1 MPRPDVPA
9 ERETGGPAQSRART
23 GRPRRRPRRS
33 PAVDGAPNGRT
44 RDPAADAPSG
54 PPLPNNDADA
64 DFTPP
69 AAASPVRPPEPRRP
83 ARGPRTTERG
93 PSGNRSSGERGPSSR
108 RARRSPDQRRPD
120 DDGPTPTFADATG
133 EVAALAERLP
143 VLTLTDEHRLARRLA
158 TAARTRDG
166 RAHEKALADV
176 AAAVDTAEQH
186 VAARRAAVPT
196 ISYPAELPVSARR
209 ADIAAAIRDHQVVI
223 VAGETGSGKTTQ
235 IPKICLELGRGVRGM
250 IGHTQPR
257 RLAARTV
264 AARIAEELHSEV
276 GDAVGWKVRFTDQ
289 VGENTLVKLMTD
301 GILLA
306 ELAGD
311 RMLRGY
317 DTLIIDEAHERSLNI
332 DFILGY
338 LAQLLPRRPDLKVVI
353 TSATIDPERF
363 AAHFSG
369 APIVEVSGRTYPV
382 EIRYRPIVDPED
394 PDSDP
399 DRDQLDAIA
408 DAVTELRRAGPG
420 DILVFLPGEREI
432 RDTADGL
439 ARHSAATG
447 MEILPLYARQTTA
460 EQQRVFAPRQAT
472 LGRRVVLATNVAETS
487 LTVPGIRY
495 VIDPGL
501 ARISRYSR
509 RLKVQRLPIEKISQ
523 ASANQRA
530 GRCGRVA
537 DGICIRLYA
546 EDDFD
551 ARPAFTDPEILR
563 TNLAWVVLQMIALD
577 LGEITAFPFVDPPD
591 ARAVNDGLAL
601 LHELGAL
608 EGKALTPV
616 GRALSTLPVDP
627 RLGRMLVEADRT
639 GCLREVLVI
648 AAALSVQDPR
658 ERPVDQ
664 RQAADEKHAR
674 FVVDGSDF
682 LGYLNL
688 WRHVAERREALSG
701 SRFRKELR
709 AEFLHF
715 LRIREWQDLHAQ
727 LRQAARNAGL
737 TPNDADAS
745 APMVGPASNPAADKI
760 HIAVLSG
767 LLSQIGLREGETRE
781 YLGARGAHFM
791 IFPGSPLAK
800 KNPRWVMAA
809 ELVETS
815 RLFARTVAK
824 IQPEWVEPL
833 AEHLV
838 KRTYS
843 EPHWSRKR
851 AAAVAVERVTL
862 HGVPIVVDRRVD
874 YGRIDPETARDLFIR
889 HALVEGEWDTRH
901 RFFHANRALL
911 EDVEE
916 LETRARRRDL
926 SVDEETLVAFYDA
939 RIPAHVVSGRHFDT
953 WWRKLSDKSLLDF
966 TDAMVRTAQAA
977 AIDPSAYPDHVEAG
991 GLTLSLSYAFEPGRS
1006 EDGITVDVPVAA
1018 LHQVD
1023 PTPFTWQ
1030 VPGLREELVTA
1041 LIKTLPK
1048 TLRRQFAPAPDH
1060 ARAVLARL
1068 NAGDEPLLDGLER
1081 ELGRMRGVTI
1091 PRDAWELDR
1100 LPEHLAVTFR
1110 VVDEHGREI
1119 DRSTDLEA
1127 LRRKLAPQ
1135 VRAELAAT
1143 DVTRTGLTT
1152 WTIGGLPREIGIRRG
1167 GHVVTGYPGL
1177 VDRGETADV
1186 RVFPTAAE
1194 RDAVHARG
1202 VRRLLLLDTPSPAR
1216 QVQRDLAGATRLV
1229 LARNPYGS
1237 VAALIDDCVTAAADA
1252 LIHAAGGPAWD
1263 ERGYARLRALFVKR
1277 LAGTTQQVLE
1287 AARGVLAVWHRVQA
1301 ALADL
1306 RSVPPDLTAQLD
1318 DLVGPGFAS
1327 RDGAT
1332 RLADVAR
1339 YLEAAERR
1347 IEKLRVDPA
1356 RDASWTAEV
1365 AVVADEYAQLVA
1377 ALPPGAEPT
1386 PALREIRWMIEE
1398 LRVSL
1403 YAHPMRTRYP
1413 VSVRR
1418 IQQAIDGL

>member
-9 ERETGGPAQSRART
+9 ERETGGPAQPHTQT

-33 PAVDGAPNGRT
+33 PAAEGAPTGRNRDPARLVDGASGRPEADGAAART
-44 RDPAADAPSG
+44 RVDGAANGAAG
-54 PPLPNNDADA
+54 Q
-64 DFTPP
+64 PP
-69 AAASPVRPPEPRRP
+69 AAATRPGPSRTADGASSAHRGPTGDDDPAARRRPPSDRSARRPRR
-83 ARGPRTTERG
+83 GPDR
-93 PSGNRSSGERGPSSR
+93 
-108 RARRSPDQRRPD
+108 RRPD
-120 DDGPTPTFADATG
+120 DDGPTPTFTDATG
-133 EVAALAERLP
+133 EVAALADRLP
-143 VLTLTDEHRLARRLA
+143 ALTLVDEHRLARRLA
-158 TAARTRDG
+158 TAARTREG
-166 RAHEKALADV
+166 EPRAKALASV
-176 AAAVDTAEQH
+176 TAALDTAEAR
-186 VAARRAAVPT
+186 VLARRAAVPRL
-196 ISYPAELPVSARR
+196 SYPPELPVSARR

-264 AARIAEELHSEV
+264 AARIAEELHTEV

-289 VGENTLVKLMTD
+289 VGDDTLVKLMTD

-338 LAQLLPRRPDLKVVI
+338 LARLLPRRPDLKVII

-363 AAHFSG
+363 AKHFAEDDVS
-369 APIVEVSGRTYPV
+369 APIVEVSGRSYPV
-382 EIRYRPIVDPED
+382 EIRYRPVVDPED
-394 PDSDP
+394 PDADP

-439 ARHSAATG
+439 ARHPAATG

-460 EQQRVFAPRQAT
+460 EQQRVFAPKQAT

-523 ASANQRA
+523 ASADQRA

-577 LGEITAFPFVDPPD
+577 LGEITEFPFVDPPD

-608 EGKALTPV
+608 DGAALSPI

-674 FVVDGSDF
+674 FAAEWSAGGTTLNADGSDF
-682 LGYLNL
+682 LAYLNL

-737 TPNDADAS
+737 TPNDADAT
-745 APMVGPASNPAADKI
+745 APMAGPASNKTADKI
-760 HIAVLSG
+760 HISVLSG

-791 IFPGSPLAK
+791 IFPSSPMAK

-824 IQPEWVEPL
+824 IQPEWIEPL
-833 AEHLV
+833 AGHLV

-851 AAAVAVERVTL
+851 GAAVAVERVTL

-874 YGRIDPETARDLFIR
+874 YGRIDPETSRDLFIR
-889 HALVEGEWDTRH
+889 HALVEGDWDTRH
-901 RFFHANRALL
+901 PFFHANRALL

-939 RIPAHVVSGRHFDT
+939 RIPASVVSGRQFDS
-953 WWRKLSDKSLLDF
+953 WWKKQRDKTVLDF
-966 TDAMVRTAQAA
+966 PESMVLTARAA
-977 AIDPSAYPDHVEAG
+977 TIDPGAYPDHVEAG
-991 GLTLSLSYAFEPGRS
+991 GLTLPLSYAFEPGRQD
-1006 EDGITVDVPVAA
+1006 DGITVDVPVAA

-1048 TLRRQFAPAPDH
+1048 NLRRQFAPAPDH

-1068 NAGDEPLLDGLER
+1068 
-1081 ELGRMRGVTI
+1081 
-1091 PRDAWELDR
+1091 
-1100 LPEHLAVTFR
+1100 
-1110 VVDEHGREI
+1110 
-1119 DRSTDLEA
+1119 
-1127 LRRKLAPQ
+1127 
-1135 VRAELAAT
+1135 RA
-1143 DVTRTGLTT
+1143 
-1152 WTIGGLPREIGIRRG
+1152 
-1167 GHVVTGYPGL
+1167 
-1177 VDRGETADV
+1177 
-1186 RVFPTAAE
+1186 
-1194 RDAVHARG
+1194 
-1202 VRRLLLLDTPSPAR
+1202 
-1216 QVQRDLAGATRLV
+1216 
-1229 LARNPYGS
+1229 
-1237 VAALIDDCVTAAADA
+1237 
-1252 LIHAAGGPAWD
+1252 
-1263 ERGYARLRALFVKR
+1263 
-1277 LAGTTQQVLE
+1277 
-1287 AARGVLAVWHRVQA
+1287 
-1301 ALADL
+1301 
-1306 RSVPPDLTAQLD
+1306 
-1318 DLVGPGFAS
+1318 
-1327 RDGAT
+1327 
-1332 RLADVAR
+1332 
-1339 YLEAAERR
+1339 
-1347 IEKLRVDPA
+1347 
-1356 RDASWTAEV
+1356 
-1365 AVVADEYAQLVA
+1365 
-1377 ALPPGAEPT
+1377 
-1386 PALREIRWMIEE
+1386 
-1398 LRVSL
+1398 
-1403 YAHPMRTRYP
+1403 
-1413 VSVRR
+1413 
-1418 IQQAIDGL
+1418 

>member
-1 MPRPDVPA
+1 VPNGSAESDGTRPDGDAPA
-9 ERETGGPAQSRART
+9 ERGSAAR
-23 GRPRRRPRRS
+23 RPRRRPDQ
-33 PAVDGAPNGRT
+33 P
-44 RDPAADAPSG
+44 
-54 PPLPNNDADA
+54 
-64 DFTPP
+64 
-69 AAASPVRPPEPRRP
+69 RP
-83 ARGPRTTERG
+83 A
-93 PSGNRSSGERGPSSR
+93 
-108 RARRSPDQRRPD
+108 

-133 EVAALAERLP
+133 EVAALAARLP
-143 VLTLTDEHRLARRLA
+143 ELTLADEHRIARRLA

-166 RAHEKALADV
+166 QAREKAFTDV
-176 AAAVDTAEQH
+176 AAAVDTAEH
-186 VAARRAAVPT
+186 AVAARRAAVPA
-196 ISYPAELPVSARR
+196 ISYPAELPVSTRR
-209 ADIAAAIRDHQVVI
+209 DDIAAAIRDHQVVI

-235 IPKICLELGRGVRGM
+235 IPKICLELGRGVRGR

-264 AARIAEELHSEV
+264 AARIAEELHTEV

-289 VGENTLVKLMTD
+289 VGDTTLVKLMTD

-338 LAQLLPRRPDLKVVI
+338 LARLLPRRPDLKIII

-363 AAHFSG
+363 AAHFGG
-369 APIVEVSGRTYPV
+369 APIVEVSGRSYPV
-382 EIRYRPIVDPED
+382 DIRYRPIVDPED
-394 PDSDP
+394 PDADP

-408 DAVTELRRAGPG
+408 DAVAELRRAGPG
-420 DILVFLPGEREI
+420 DVLVFLPGEREI
-432 RDTADGL
+432 RDTADAL

-551 ARPAFTDPEILR
+551 ARPAFTDPEIQR

-577 LGEITAFPFVDPPD
+577 LGDISAFPFVDPPD
-591 ARAVNDGLAL
+591 PRAVNDGLAL

-608 EGKALTPV
+608 DGTALTAT

-627 RLGRMLVEADRT
+627 RLGRMLVEADRS

-658 ERPVDQ
+658 ERPVEQ

-674 FVVDGSDF
+674 FAADGSDF
-682 LGYLNL
+682 LSYLNL

-737 TPNDADAS
+737 TPNDGDAS
-745 APMVGPASNPAADKI
+745 PEKI

-767 LLSQIGLREGETRE
+767 LLSQVGLREGETRE

-815 RLFARTVAK
+815 RLFARTVAR
-824 IQPEWVEPL
+824 IQPEWIEPL
-833 AEHLV
+833 AGHLV
-838 KRTYS
+838 RRTYS

-874 YGRIDPETARDLFIR
+874 YGRIDPETSRDLFIR
-889 HALVEGEWDTRH
+889 HALVEGDWDTRH
-901 RFFHANRALL
+901 PFFHANRALL

-926 SVDEETLVAFYDA
+926 SVDEETLVAFYEA
-939 RIPAHVVSGRHFDT
+939 RIPAHIVSGQHFDT
-953 WWRKLSDKSLLDF
+953 WWRRADKSSLDF

-991 GLTLSLSYAFEPGRS
+991 GLTLPLSYAFEPGRRD
-1006 EDGITVDVPVAA
+1006 DGITVDVPVAA

-1068 NAGDEPLLDGLER
+1068 TAGDEPLLDGLER

-1100 LPEHLAVTFR
+1100 LPEHLTVTFR
-1110 VVDEHGREI
+1110 VVDERGREVT
-1119 DRSTDLEA
+1119 RGTDLEA
-1127 LRRKLAPQ
+1127 LRRELAPQ
-1135 VRAELAAT
+1135 VAAELAAAH
-1143 DVTRTGLTT
+1143 VTHTGLTT
-1152 WTIGGLPREIGIRRG
+1152 WTIGDLPREVGVRRS

-1177 VDRGETADV
+1177 VDRGDTADV

-1194 RDAVHARG
+1194 RDAAHARG

-1216 QVQRDLAGATRLV
+1216 QVQRDLPSAARLV

-1237 VAALIDDCVTAAADA
+1237 VAALVDDCVTAAADA

-1263 ERGYARLRALFVKR
+1263 ERGYARLKALLAKR
-1277 LAGTTQQVLE
+1277 LAGTTQQVLD
-1287 AARGVLAVWHRVQA
+1287 AVRAVLTVWHRVQA

-1306 RSVPPDLTAQLD
+1306 RTVPRDLTAQLD
-1318 DLVGPGFAS
+1318 DLVGPGFVTH
-1327 RDGAT
+1327 DGAT
-1332 RLADVAR
+1332 RMADVAR
-1339 YLEAAERR
+1339 YLEAVERR

-1356 RDASWTAEV
+1356 RDAGWTAEV
-1365 AVVADEYAQLVA
+1365 AVVADEYGQLVA
-1377 ALPPGAEPT
+1377 ALPPGAAPP

-1418 IQQAIDGL
+1418 IQQAIDAL